1 MRKLA
6 TSAIGAVAA
15 LGLAAGATVANAA
28 DDEVVVGFAASYSGW
43 MQAYSQPSTNAAL
56 IAIDDINAKGGVLGK
71 KITYVMADAKTDR
84 VEGAK
89 AGQEVLNEGAQMLA
103 VDCDYDFGAPAALA
117 AKNANKI
124 AIFLCAESVLAG
136 IQGVGKNAFSSSV
149 LAGVQGAT
157 IAEWGS
163 QNKGWKTAYILLDTT
178 IEYNKGICYG
188 FDWMWREKLGLEI
201 LGHDVYQNGDASIAA
216 QITRIKNLPTQPD
229 IIMNCSYIPGGA
241 SALRQIRAA
250 GITSALA
257 GGSPMSGT
265 YWLDSVPNLSGHY
278 VTEQASIYG
287 DDPRPAV
294 EEFNKKYEA
303 RFGERPNSQYTYPGY
318 LVIEMWARAVEKAGT
333 FETDAV
339 VAAMET
345 FREEPFLIGTRTFT
359 NILHHQDRAPYLI
372 VETTNGK
379 PAVAADFTISEP
391 VPLDVLFG
399 KRYSYIAR

>member
-56 IAIDDINAKGGVLGK
+56 IAIDDINAKGGILGK

-163 QNKGWKTAYILLDTT
+163 QAKGWKTAYILLDTT

-216 QITRIKNLPTQPD
+216 QITRIKSLPTQPD

-257 GGSPMSGT
+257 GGSSMSGT

>member
-1 MRKLA
+1 MRKLT
-6 TSAIGAVAA
+6 TSAIA
-15 LGLAAGATVANAA
+15 GLAAMGAAAMSTVAVA
-28 DDEVVVGFAASYSGW
+28 DDHEVVVGFAASYSGW

-56 IAIDDINAKGGVLGK
+56 IAIDDINAKGGLLGK
-71 KITYVMADAKTDR
+71 KIKAVMADAKTDR

-89 AGQEVLNEGAQMLA
+89 AGQQVLNEGAQMMA

-136 IQGVGKNAFSSSV
+136 IQGVGKNAFSSSI
-149 LAGVQGAT
+149 LAAVQGAT
-157 IAEWGS
+157 IAEWGAKT
-163 QNKGWKTAYILLDTT
+163 KGWKTAYILLDTS

-188 FDWMWREKLGLEI
+188 FDWMWKEKLGLEI
-201 LGHDVYQNGDASIAA
+201 LGHDVYQNADASIAA
-216 QITRIKNLPTQPD
+216 QITRIKNLPSEPD
-229 IIMNCSYIPGGA
+229 LIINCSYIPGGA

-250 GITSALA
+250 GIESALA
-257 GGSPMSGT
+257 GGSSMSGT
-265 YWLDSVPNLSGHY
+265 YWLDSVPGLTGHY

-318 LVIEMWARAVEKAGT
+318 LVIEMWARAVERAGT

-339 VAAMET
+339 IAEMEK
-345 FREEPFLIGTRTFT
+345 FKDEPFLIGTRTFT
-359 NILHHQDRAPYLI
+359 PQLHHQNYGPYLI
-372 VETTNGK
+372 VETTDGK
-379 PAVAADFTISEP
+379 PAVADEFTISEP
-391 VPLDVLFG
+391 VPMDVLFG
-399 KRYSYIAR
+399 KRYTYIAR

>member
-1 MRKLA
+1 MRKLV

-15 LGLAAGATVANAA
+15 LGLAAGVTAANA
-28 DDEVVVGFAASYSGW
+28 DDHEVVVGFAASYSGW
-43 MQAYSQPSTNAAL
+43 MQAYSQPASNAAL
-56 IAIDDINAKGGVLGK
+56 IAIDDINAKGGILGK
-71 KITYVMADAKTDR
+71 KIRAVMADAKTDR
-84 VEGAK
+84 VEGTK

-136 IQGVGKNAFSSSV
+136 IQGVGRNAFSSSV

-178 IEYNKGICYG
+178 IEYNKGTCYG

-201 LGHDVYQNGDASIAA
+201 MGHDVYQNNDASIAA
-216 QITRIKNLPTQPD
+216 QITRIKNLPKQPD
-229 IIMNCSYIPGGA
+229 IIMNCSHIPGGA

-257 GGSPMSGT
+257 GGSSMSGT

-318 LVIEMWARAVEKAGT
+318 LVIEMWARAVELAGT

-345 FREEPFLIGTRTFT
+345 FRDEPFLIGTRTFT
-359 NILHHQDRAPYLI
+359 NVLHHQDRAPYLI

-379 PAVAADFTISEP
+379 PAVAADFTISEA

-399 KRYSYIAR
+399 KRYTYIAR

>member
-56 IAIDDINAKGGVLGK
+56 IAIDDINAKGGILGK

-157 IAEWGS
+157 IAEWGA

-216 QITRIKNLPTQPD
+216 QITRIKSLPTQPD

-257 GGSPMSGT
+257 GGSSMSGT

-379 PAVAADFTISEP
+379 PAVAADFTISEA

>member
-56 IAIDDINAKGGVLGK
+56 IAIDDINAKGGILGK

-216 QITRIKNLPTQPD
+216 QITRIKSLPTQPD

-257 GGSPMSGT
+257 GGSSMSGT

-379 PAVAADFTISEP
+379 PAVAADYTISEP

>member
-257 GGSPMSGT
+257 GGSSMSGT

>member
-56 IAIDDINAKGGVLGK
+56 IAIDDINAKGGILGK
-71 KITYVMADAKTDR
+71 KITYVIADAKTDR

-157 IAEWGS
+157 IAEWGA

-216 QITRIKNLPTQPD
+216 QITRIKSLPTQPD

-257 GGSPMSGT
+257 GGSSMSGT

-333 FETDAV
+333 FDTDAV

-379 PAVAADFTISEP
+379 PAVAADFTISEA